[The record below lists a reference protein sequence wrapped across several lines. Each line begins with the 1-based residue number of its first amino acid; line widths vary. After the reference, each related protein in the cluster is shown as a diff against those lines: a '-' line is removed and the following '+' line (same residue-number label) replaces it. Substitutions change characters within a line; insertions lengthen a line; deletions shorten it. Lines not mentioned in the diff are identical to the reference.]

1 MNNFFLRTLTGILYV
16 VALVG
21 CTIFSP
27 ATLVV
32 FFALATALSI
42 WEFSTNVNNHA
53 GAQVN
58 RLINSVAG
66 VCLVLAV
73 AGYCSE
79 TTQSRHFIPYLFTLL
94 YLLINELYR
103 KQPDPLKN
111 WAYAFASQ
119 LYIALSFSMVFV
131 LAFRYDAMSN
141 RVCYEWIYPLAVF
154 IFLWVSDTG
163 AYLCGCT
170 LSRYFPAK
178 LFERISPK
186 KSWVGSI
193 GGGLLCLAAAWGIY
207 AYEPQYMTLW
217 QWMGLALTVCVFGTW
232 GDLVESLLKRQ
243 VGIKDSGTILPG
255 HGGLLDRF
263 DSALLAI
270 PAAAILSFAY
280 NEYFMKSKKKP
291 RRKVRAADGG
301 RKVSDGD
308 GES

>member
-170 LSRYFPAK
+170 LSR
-178 LFERISPK
+178 
-186 KSWVGSI
+186 
-193 GGGLLCLAAAWGIY
+193 
-207 AYEPQYMTLW
+207 
-217 QWMGLALTVCVFGTW
+217 
-232 GDLVESLLKRQ
+232 
-243 VGIKDSGTILPG
+243 
-255 HGGLLDRF
+255 
-263 DSALLAI
+263 
-270 PAAAILSFAY
+270 
-280 NEYFMKSKKKP
+280 
-291 RRKVRAADGG
+291 
-301 RKVSDGD
+301 
-308 GES
+308 